1 MLYFNKRKE
10 FMKQGLNQQLS
21 QQQKLSQQM
30 VQAISLLSISTNE
43 LSELIYNEVEKNPA
57 LEIVK
62 NSSIENAG
70 IRLKTSNFELKKK
83 TTDADVYQSFLES
96 SPSQTETLR
105 EHLLQ
110 QLNISPLTEEE
121 QSIAEKIIFSLDE
134 RGYFV
139 VPLEELFADNLVEK
153 SVDKLV
159 DNPVNNSVENFSP
172 LLITDSLVDKKV
184 LEVLHKIQKFDP
196 IGVICKNLQESLE
209 LQAKAKLCLSENKF
223 ENEDYIDVDEKTK
236 DLILEILHSHFEL
249 LEKPRANYVQ
259 KKLQESGVSCSLEDV
274 EKAINFIRELDPFP
288 ARQFSIEK
296 PIYISPDVY
305 VRRLSEEELLEEND
319 EEINKYPFAIELI
332 KTNLPTIKISQDFID
347 YQTGNPQI
355 KKAVVDAK
363 NFLNAIHQRNLTLQ
377 KVSVEIVKHQ
387 IEFFEKGPLYL
398 KPLRLKDIAEKI
410 DVHETTVS
418 RISNG
423 KYIQCEWGLFE
434 VKYFFSNAVSVSE
447 NTDKSNLEKEHSKES
462 VKQVLLS
469 ILKTEEGKNL
479 SDQKLSDK
487 LAEQGIKI
495 ARRTV
500 AKYRKELNFDS
511 SYDR

>member
-62 NSSIENAG
+62 NSSLENTG
-70 IRLKTSNFELKKK
+70 VRLKTSNFELKKK
-83 TTDADVYQSFLES
+83 NTDADVYQSFLES

-110 QLNISPLTEEE
+110 QLNISTLTEEE
-121 QSIAEKIIFSLDE
+121 KSIAEKIIFSLDE

-153 SVDKLV
+153 SV
-159 DNPVNNSVENFSP
+159 ENFSP
-172 LLITDSLVDKKV
+172 LLITDSPVDKKV
-184 LEVLHKIQKFDP
+184 LDVLHKIQKFDP

-223 ENEDYIDVDEKTK
+223 ENEDLIDVDEKVKT
-236 DLILEILHSHFEL
+236 LILEILHSHFEL
-249 LEKPRANYVQ
+249 LEKPRANYVK
-259 KKLQESGVSCSLEDV
+259 KKLEESGINCSLEDV

-296 PIYISPDVY
+296 PIFISPDVC
-305 VRRLSEEELLEEND
+305 VRRLTEEELLEENN
-319 EEINKYPFAIELI
+319 EEKNKYPFAIELI
-332 KTNLPTIKISQDFID
+332 KTNLPTVKISQDFID
-347 YQTGNPQI
+347 YQNNNSQI

-434 VKYFFSNAVSVSE
+434 IKYFFSNAVSVSE
-447 NTDKSNLEKEHSKES
+447 NTDKSNLQKEHSKES

-469 ILKTEEGKNL
+469 ILSTEEGKSL

-500 AKYRKELNFDS
+500 AKYRKELNFVS

>member
-1 MLYFNKRKE
+1 
-10 FMKQGLNQQLS
+10 MKQGLNQQLS
-21 QQQKLSQQM
+21 QQQRLSQNI
-30 VQAISLLSISTNE
+30 VQAVSLLSISTNE

-57 LEIVK
+57 LEIVR
-62 NSSIENAG
+62 NSSVENTG
-70 IRLKTSNFELKKK
+70 VRLKTSNLELKKK
-83 TTDADVYQSFLES
+83 TSDADVYQSFLES
-96 SPSQTETLR
+96 SPAQTETLR

-110 QLNISPLTEEE
+110 QLNISTLTEEE
-121 QSIAEKIIFSLDE
+121 KSIAEKIVYSLDE
-134 RGYFV
+134 NGYFTA
-139 VPLEELFADNLVEK
+139 PIEELFAENLVEK
-153 SVDKLV
+153 SVDKFV

-172 LLITDSLVDKKV
+172 LLITDSPVDKKV

-196 IGVICKNLQESLE
+196 VGVICKNLQESLE
-209 LQAKAKLCLSENKF
+209 LQARSKLCLSENKF

-236 DLILEILHSHFEL
+236 DLILETLHSHFEL

-259 KKLQESGVSCSLEDV
+259 KKLQESGINCSLEDV

-296 PIYISPDVY
+296 PIFISPDVY
-305 VRRLSEEELLEEND
+305 VRRLLEEELLEEND

-332 KTNLPTIKISQDFID
+332 KTNLPTVKISQDFID

-434 VKYFFSNAVSVSE
+434 IKYFFSNAVSVGE
-447 NTDKSNLEKEHSKES
+447 KTNNEELQKEHSKES

-469 ILKTEEGKNL
+469 ILSTEEGKNL

-487 LAEQGIKI
+487 LAEKGINI

-500 AKYRKELNFDS
+500 AKYRKELNFVS
-511 SYDR
+511 SYDRKS

>member
-1 MLYFNKRKE
+1 MN
-10 FMKQGLNQQLS
+10 QGLNQQLS
-21 QQQKLSQQM
+21 QQQRLSQQM

-62 NSSIENAG
+62 NSSVENTG
-70 IRLKTSNFELKKK
+70 VRLKTSNFELKKK
-83 TTDADVYQSFLES
+83 NTDADVYQSFLES

-110 QLNISPLTEEE
+110 QLNISTLSEEE
-121 QSIAEKIIFSLDE
+121 KSIAEKIIFSLDE

-139 VPLEELFADNLVEK
+139 VPLEELFAENIVEK

-159 DNPVNNSVENFSP
+159 DNPVNNSVKNFSP
-172 LLITDSLVDKKV
+172 LLITDSPVDEKV
-184 LEVLHKIQKFDP
+184 LDVLHKIQKFDP

-209 LQAKAKLCLSENKF
+209 LQAKSKLLSENKI
-223 ENEDYIDVDEKTK
+223 ENEDLIDVDEKTK
-236 DLILEILHSHFEL
+236 TLILEILHSHFEL

-259 KKLQESGVSCSLEDV
+259 KKLQERGIDCSVEDV
-274 EKAINFIRELDPFP
+274 ENAINFIRNLDPFP
-288 ARQFSIEK
+288 ARQFSIET

-332 KTNLPTIKISQDFID
+332 KTNLPTVKISQDFID

-387 IEFFEKGPLYL
+387 IKFFEKGPLYL

-410 DVHETTVS
+410 GVHETTVS

-434 VKYFFSNAVSVSE
+434 IKYFFSNAVSVGEKTNDDSQ
-447 NTDKSNLEKEHSKES
+447 KEHSKES

-469 ILKTEEGKNL
+469 ILSTDEGKLL

-487 LAEQGIKI
+487 LAEKGIKI

-500 AKYRKELNFDS
+500 AKYRKELNFVS

>member
-1 MLYFNKRKE
+1 
-10 FMKQGLNQQLS
+10 MKQGLTQQLS
-21 QQQKLSQQM
+21 QQQRLSQQM

-62 NSSIENAG
+62 NTSIENTG
-70 IRLKTSNFELKKK
+70 VRLKVSNS
-83 TTDADVYQSFLES
+83 DVKIKSSDSDVFQSFLES

-110 QLNISPLTEEE
+110 QLNISTLSEEE
-121 QSIAEKIIFSLDE
+121 KSIAEKIIFSLDE

-139 VPLEELFADNLVEK
+139 IPLENLFTENVVEN

-172 LLITDSLVDKKV
+172 LLITDSPVDKKV
-184 LEVLHKIQKFDP
+184 LDVLGKIQQFDP

-209 LQAKAKLCLSENKF
+209 LQAKSKLLSENKI
-223 ENEDYIDVDEKTK
+223 ENEDFIDVDEKTK
-236 DLILEILHSHFEL
+236 TLILEILHSHFEL

-274 EKAINFIRELDPFP
+274 EKAIDFIRELDPFP

-296 PIYISPDVY
+296 PIFISPDVC
-305 VRRLSEEELLEEND
+305 VRRLTEEELLEENN

-332 KTNLPTIKISQDFID
+332 KTNLPTVKISKDFIE
-347 YQTGNPQI
+347 YQNNNPQI
-355 KKAVVDAK
+355 KKAVNDAK

-410 DVHETTVS
+410 DMHETTVS

-434 VKYFFSNAVSVSE
+434 IKYFFSNAVSVSE

>member
-1 MLYFNKRKE
+1 MEQNLSFT
-10 FMKQGLNQQLS
+10 QQLS
-21 QQQKLSQQM
+21 QQQKLSQQTI
-30 VQAISLLSISTNE
+30 QAINLLSVPTLE
-43 LSELIYNEVEKNPA
+43 LSEKIYEEVEKNPA

-62 NSSIENAG
+62 DASVESVSIKLNSSKN
-70 IRLKTSNFELKKK
+70 
-83 TTDADVYQSFLES
+83 DAVSSSSDSDVFQSFLES
-96 SPSQTETLR
+96 SPSRNETLQ
-105 EHLLQ
+105 EYLLLQ
-110 QLNISPLTEEE
+110 LHISSLSDEEK
-121 QSIAEKIIFSLDE
+121 SIAEKIIQSLDN
-134 RGYFV
+134 RGYFTT
-139 VPLEELFADNLVEK
+139 PLEELFSDFYQPVEN

-159 DNPVNNSVENFSP
+159 ENSVNNSVENFSP
-172 LLITDSLVDKKV
+172 LLISDFSVDKKV
-184 LEVLHKIQKFDP
+184 WEVLNKIQKFDP
-196 IGVICKNLQESLE
+196 VGVICKNLQESLE
-209 LQAKAKLCLSENKF
+209 LQARSKLFLSENKF

-236 DLILEILHSHFEL
+236 GLILEILHSHFEL

-274 EKAINFIRELDPFP
+274 EKAIDFIRSLEPFP

-296 PIYISPDVY
+296 PVFISPDVC
-305 VRRLSEEELLEEND
+305 VRRLSEEELLEEIN
-319 EEINKYPFAIELI
+319 EETNKYPFVVELI
-332 KTNLPTIKISQDFID
+332 KTNLPTVKISKDFID
-347 YQTGNPQI
+347 YQNNNPQI
-355 KKAVVDAK
+355 KKAVNDAK
-363 NFLNAIHQRNLTLQ
+363 NFLNAIHQRNLTLL
-377 KVSVEIVKHQ
+377 KTSIEIVKYQ

-487 LAEQGIKI
+487 LAEKGINI

>member
-1 MLYFNKRKE
+1 
-10 FMKQGLNQQLS
+10 MKQGLTQQLS
-21 QQQKLSQQM
+21 QQQRLSQQM

-43 LSELIYNEVEKNPA
+43 LSELIYKEVEKNPA

-62 NSSIENAG
+62 NSSIENTG
-70 IRLKTSNFELKKK
+70 IRLKVSNS
-83 TTDADVYQSFLES
+83 DVKIKSSDSDVFQSFLES

-110 QLNISPLTEEE
+110 QLNISTLSEEE
-121 QSIAEKIIFSLDE
+121 KSIAEKIIFSLDE

-139 VPLEELFADNLVEK
+139 IPLENLFIENVVEK

-159 DNPVNNSVENFSP
+159 DNPVNNTVENFSP
-172 LLITDSLVDKKV
+172 LLITDSFVDKKV
-184 LEVLHKIQKFDP
+184 LDVLGKIQQFDP

-209 LQAKAKLCLSENKF
+209 LQAKSKLLSENKI
-223 ENEDYIDVDEKTK
+223 ENEDFIDVDEKTK
-236 DLILEILHSHFEL
+236 TLILEILHSHFEL

-259 KKLQESGVSCSLEDV
+259 KKLQESGIDCSVEDV
-274 EKAINFIRELDPFP
+274 ENAINFIRSLDPFP
-288 ARQFSIEK
+288 ARQFSIET

-305 VRRLSEEELLEEND
+305 IRRLSEEELLEENS

-332 KTNLPTIKISQDFID
+332 KTNLPTVKISQDFID
-347 YQTGNPQI
+347 YQNRNSQI
-355 KKAVVDAK
+355 KKAVADAK

-387 IEFFEKGPLYL
+387 IEFFEKGSLYL

-410 DVHETTVS
+410 GVHETTVS

-434 VKYFFSNAVSVSE
+434 IKYFFSNAVSVGEKTNDDSQ
-447 NTDKSNLEKEHSKES
+447 KEHSKES

-469 ILKTEEGKNL
+469 ILSTDEGKLL

-487 LAEQGIKI
+487 LAEKGIKI

>member
-1 MLYFNKRKE
+1 
-10 FMKQGLNQQLS
+10 MKQGLNQQLS
-21 QQQKLSQQM
+21 QQQRLSQQM

-43 LSELIYNEVEKNPA
+43 LAEVIYNEVEKNPA
-57 LEIVK
+57 LEIIK
-62 NSSIENAG
+62 NSSLENTG
-70 IRLKTSNFELKKK
+70 IRLKVSNS
-83 TTDADVYQSFLES
+83 DAKIKSSDSDVYQSFLES

-110 QLNISPLTEEE
+110 QLNISTLSEEE
-121 QSIAEKIIFSLDE
+121 KSIAEKIIFSLDE

-139 VPLEELFADNLVEK
+139 VPLENLFTENVVEK

-172 LLITDSLVDKKV
+172 LLITDSPVDKKV
-184 LEVLHKIQKFDP
+184 LDVLGKIQQFDP

-209 LQAKAKLCLSENKF
+209 LQAKSKLLSENKI
-223 ENEDYIDVDEKTK
+223 ENEDFIDVDEKTK
-236 DLILEILHSHFEL
+236 TLILEILHSHFEL

-259 KKLQESGVSCSLEDV
+259 KKLQESGIDCSVEDV
-274 EKAINFIRELDPFP
+274 ENAINFIRSLDPFP
-288 ARQFSIEK
+288 ARQFSIET

-305 VRRLSEEELLEEND
+305 IRRLSEEELLEENS

-332 KTNLPTIKISQDFID
+332 KTNLPTVKISQDFID
-347 YQTGNPQI
+347 YQNRNSQI
-355 KKAVVDAK
+355 KKAVADAK

-387 IEFFEKGPLYL
+387 IEFFEKGSLYL

-410 DVHETTVS
+410 GVHETTVS

-434 VKYFFSNAVSVSE
+434 IKYFFSNAVSVGEKTNDDSQ
-447 NTDKSNLEKEHSKES
+447 KEHSKES

-469 ILKTEEGKNL
+469 ILSTDEGKLL

-487 LAEQGIKI
+487 LAEKGIKI

>member
-1 MLYFNKRKE
+1 
-10 FMKQGLNQQLS
+10 MKQGLTQQLS
-21 QQQKLSQQM
+21 QQQRLSQQM

-62 NSSIENAG
+62 NTSIENTG
-70 IRLKTSNFELKKK
+70 VRLKVSNS
-83 TTDADVYQSFLES
+83 DVKIKSSDSDVFQSFLES

-110 QLNISPLTEEE
+110 QLNISTLSEEE
-121 QSIAEKIIFSLDE
+121 KSIAEKIIFSLDE

-139 VPLEELFADNLVEK
+139 IPLENLFIENVVEK

-172 LLITDSLVDKKV
+172 LLITDSPVDKKV
-184 LEVLHKIQKFDP
+184 LDVLGKIQQFDP

-209 LQAKAKLCLSENKF
+209 LQAKSKLLSENKI
-223 ENEDYIDVDEKTK
+223 ENEDFIDVDEKTK
-236 DLILEILHSHFEL
+236 TLILEILHSHFEL

-274 EKAINFIRELDPFP
+274 EKAIDFIRELDPFP

-296 PIYISPDVY
+296 PIFISPDVC
-305 VRRLSEEELLEEND
+305 VRRLTEEELLEENN

-332 KTNLPTIKISQDFID
+332 KTNLPTVKISKDFIE
-347 YQTGNPQI
+347 YQNNNPQI
-355 KKAVVDAK
+355 KKAVNDAK

-410 DVHETTVS
+410 DMHETTVS

-434 VKYFFSNAVSVSE
+434 IKYFFSNAVSVSE